1 MERPYFSTFYG
12 KCEAMDIH
20 TVKTQLRQMTPNDG
34 ARGAALVKK
43 IGWSQTAAIWEQTIG
58 WSGDGSFCLATDDE
72 LLATIIVIPYGAELA
87 WIGMVVTH
95 PDYQRQGL
103 ARRMMDIGLEF
114 TQKRGIQTVMLDASQ
129 MGYPLYVKL
138 GFQSLYKIE
147 VFEGIGTIS
156 GNGAGAARVTRE
168 LTEADI
174 PGIVEIDTRLFGIA
188 RAQMIHDLAVSGR
201 GWVMGE
207 PGNIQGYLVTKP
219 SSQSISIG
227 PWYHPDPEG
236 AEALLESA
244 IAATPDAIL
253 KVHTPETNMDAKAII
268 NRHGLQYNRF
278 VTRMILGG
286 KVPGQMAEQYSVAAL
301 ATG

>member
-1 MERPYFSTFYG
+1 
-12 KCEAMDIH
+12 
-20 TVKTQLRQMTPNDG
+20 MTAEDG

-43 IGWSQTAAIWEQTIG
+43 IGWSQTAATWEQTIR

-72 LLATIIVIPYGAELA
+72 LLATVIVICYGTNLA

-103 ARRMMDIGLEF
+103 ARQMMDVGLEY
-114 TQKRGIQTVMLDASQ
+114 TRKRGIRTVMLDASQ

-138 GFQSLYKIE
+138 GFQPLYKIE
-147 VFEGIGTIS
+147 VFEGMATPS
-156 GNGAGAARVTRE
+156 ANSNATHTARE

-174 PGIVEIDTRLFGIA
+174 PGIVDLDTRLFGVA
-188 RAQMIHDLAVSGR
+188 RPMMVRDLVETGR

-207 PGNIQGYLVTKP
+207 PGNIQGYLITKP
-219 SSQSISIG
+219 SNQSISIG
-227 PWYHPDPEG
+227 PWYHQSPEG

-244 IAATPDAIL
+244 IAATQGSVL
-253 KVHTPETNMDAKAII
+253 KVHIPETNTVAKAIV
-268 NRHGLQYNRF
+268 NRHGLQFNRF
-278 VTRMILGG
+278 VTRMVLSGE
-286 KVPGQMAEQYSVAAL
+286 VPGRMERQYSVAAL